1 MSARSQLGF
10 KPFCITCELFETCK
24 DVPIVE
30 DLDDLDDFDDA
41 LDGVSED
48 DSYSKKVDEFFD
60 SSTKNK
66 SGSKLDHILSKNPQ
80 MKMVAEMFKL
90 QFPPAIWN
98 EMNTLP
104 EIPTLVHHHI
114 GVTDIESIVG
124 HAIFMEKLMSKK
136 FGKESVKELLDELG
150 PEVLIGVLADKL
162 VKIYATHSEILI
174 KDVKEHLT
182 TFDLFPKGGKK

>member
-1 MSARSQLGF
+1 MSDKSQLGF
-10 KPFCITCELFETCK
+10 KPFCITCELFETCG
-24 DVPIVE
+24 DVPLVE
-30 DLDDLDDFDDA
+30 DPDELDAFDEAMDSLGLD
-41 LDGVSED
+41 SE
-48 DSYSKKVDEFFD
+48 KVEEFFN
-60 SSTKNK
+60 SSTTANT
-66 SGSKLDHILSKNPQ
+66 SKLDNILLKNPE
-80 MKMVAEMFKL
+80 MKMVVEVFKL
-90 QFPPAIWN
+90 QHSPAIWN